1 MSDEIFLV
9 DYDPDWVRQF
19 NEEALRLRELLPS
32 TLLLRVDHFGSTAI
46 SGLTAKPIID
56 LLVGVTSL
64 EKARA
69 EAVRPLE
76 SIGYAFWY
84 DNPDPDHL
92 FFVKGLPPAPH
103 RTHHVH
109 MVTAESSFY
118 ERLLFRD
125 YLRNYPEEA
134 QRYGDLK
141 KELAAR
147 FAQDREAYTQAKS
160 DFIAEIMEKAKP

>member
-56 LLVGVTSL
+56 ILVGVTSL

-160 DFIAEIMEKAKP
+160 DFILDIMEKAKP